1 MTPSFA
7 VNELLLPRTD
17 AGAGVQVIAVVLLAT
32 VVAVSVRQERSLVL
46 LTFGVAAVV
55 LGLMGMRALH

>member
-1 MTPSFA
+1 VTPSFA

-46 LTFGVAAVV
+46 LTFGIATVV
-55 LGLMGMRALH
+55 LGLMGMRAIH

>member
-1 MTPSFA
+1 VIPSFA

-46 LTFGVAAVV
+46 LTFGIATVV